1 MCPVAVQ
8 PEPGL
13 RPEELLASV
22 DDCMASRLL
31 LPGAYRLMST
41 LQPGQLAGPDRSRTL
56 ARLFSV
62 ESAIDDPRSR
72 SDVLGLLP
80 ESKEAELAER
90 LGCAV
95 DELRDPLSAAQ
106 RRAILGFFGVAT
118 APEAAAVG
126 ASPPEVVETRRSLFP
141 HQKRVASQV
150 EHFLY
155 RESGRVM
162 LHLPTGV
169 GKTRTAMSIVATH
182 LRQRPHGLV
191 IWLAAGRELLE
202 QAAEEFQET
211 WMAVGD
217 RPVPC
222 LRFWADHNPDINRIT
237 DGIVIA
243 GLAKLHLYS
252 RERERI
258 WSLGDRTSLVVFD
271 EAHQAV
277 ATTYNDLVGTLV
289 TRNPGTGLLGLSA
302 TPGRTWADLD
312 ADFAVAELF
321 HRHKV
326 TLDFDGENPIEK
338 LTADG
343 YLARVSFDLLNVEPG
358 LALAAEDLR
367 ILQATLDISDDVRES
382 LGDDEQR
389 NLRIIQRLLEMVKQ
403 HDRVLVFAASVRNA
417 LLLASVLRALGIDA
431 DAITGMTDTGQRTR
445 AIGKF
450 RRTGGKRILVNYGV
464 LTTGFDA
471 PSASATLIAR
481 PTKSLVLYSQMVGR
495 VIRGPKAGGT
505 ETCEVVTVVDT
516 TLPGFGDVAQAFT
529 NWEDIWTV

>member
-1 MCPVAVQ
+1 MQ
-8 PEPGL
+8 LEPGL
-13 RPEELLASV
+13 RPEELLSNV
-22 DDCMASRLL
+22 DDRMASRLL

-41 LQPGQLAGPDRSRTL
+41 LQPGRLEGQERPRTL
-56 ARLFSV
+56 AKLFSA
-62 ESAIDDPRSR
+62 EAAIDDPMRR

-80 ESKEAELAER
+80 APKKVELAER
-90 LGCAV
+90 LGCAI
-95 DELRDPLSAAQ
+95 DELSNPLNATQ
-106 RRAILGFFGVAT
+106 RRAILGFFGIATTPETAVVA
-118 APEAAAVG
+118 
-126 ASPPEVVETRRSLFP
+126 ASPPETIETRRSLFP
-141 HQKRVASQV
+141 HQKRVAAQV

-155 RESGRVM
+155 RESSRVM

-169 GKTRTAMSIVATH
+169 GKTRTAMSVVATH
-182 LRQRPHGLV
+182 LRQRPRGLV
-191 IWLAAGRELLE
+191 VWLAAGRELLE

-222 LRFWADHNPDINRIT
+222 LRFWADHNPNIDEVT

-243 GLAKLHLYS
+243 GLAKLHLYG
-252 RERERI
+252 RERKRI

-277 ATTYNDLVGTLV
+277 ATTYNDLVETLV
-289 TRNPGTGLLGLSA
+289 TRNPKTGLLGLSA
-302 TPGRTWADLD
+302 TPGRTWADID
-312 ADFAVAELF
+312 ADLAVAELF
-321 HRHKV
+321 NRNKV
-326 TLDFDGENPIEK
+326 TLDFGGENPIEQ

-358 LALAAEDLR
+358 LALAADDLR
-367 ILQATLDISDDVRES
+367 ILQATLDISDEVSES

-389 NLRIIQRLLEMVKQ
+389 NLRIIQRLLEMIEK
-403 HDRVLVFAASVRNA
+403 HDRILVFAASVRNA
-417 LLLASVLRALGIDA
+417 LLLASVLCALGIDA
-431 DAITGMTDTGQRTR
+431 DAITGTSDAGQRTR
-445 AIGKF
+445 AISRF
-450 RRTGGKRILVNYGV
+450 RRTGGRRILVNYGV

-471 PSASATLIAR
+471 PSASAALIAR

-516 TLPGFGDVAQAFT
+516 TLPGFGDVAQAFL